1 VRQCTNVYSFVI
13 REGTMSLT
21 YTEVEHVA
29 RLARLRLS
37 PEELERMRG
46 QLSDILD
53 SIALLQE
60 VDVSGVPIT
69 AQVTGLASIMRPDI
83 VTDILTTE
91 QALANAPDK
100 LNDMFRGRA
109 VFEE

>member
-1 VRQCTNVYSFVI
+1 
-13 REGTMSLT
+13 MSLT
-21 YTEVEHVA
+21 YAEVEHVA

-37 PEELERMRG
+37 SKELEQMRG

-53 SIALLQE
+53 YIAMLQE

-69 AQVTGLASIMRPDI
+69 AQVTGLTSVMRPDV
-83 VTDILTTE
+83 VTGQLTSDE
-91 QALANAPDK
+91 ALSNAPDK
-100 LNDMFRGRA
+100 QDGMFRVKA

>member
-1 VRQCTNVYSFVI
+1 
-13 REGTMSLT
+13 MSLT
-21 YTEVEHVA
+21 YADVEHVA

-37 PEELERMRG
+37 PEELEQMRG
-46 QLSDILD
+46 QLSDILE

-83 VTDILTTE
+83 IVGALTPE
-91 QALANAPDK
+91 QALANAPDTQSG
-100 LNDMFRGRA
+100 MFRVRA

>member
-1 VRQCTNVYSFVI
+1 
-13 REGTMSLT
+13 MSLT
-21 YTEVEHVA
+21 SAEVEHVA
-29 RLARLRLS
+29 RLARLHLS
-37 PEELERMRG
+37 PEELERMRS

-60 VDVSGVPIT
+60 VDVSGVPLT
-69 AQVTGLASIMRPDI
+69 SQVTGLASVMRPDI
-83 VTDILTTE
+83 VIGALTPE

-100 LNDMFRGRA
+100 MNNMFRVRA